1 MSKSAVTLAIAI
13 AAPVLSGLVLTLIS
27 TSAFGAP
34 VRIEIHGVVKSA
46 GTVHIALFKDEKS
59 WDNEDADATVQVPA
73 VPGTT
78 VALLDLPPGDYAF
91 FIYDDVNGN
100 GKLDKTWVGFP
111 DEPYAFSNNVKL
123 GFSRPSF
130 SNLKF
135 TVSAQGANQVIQLIE
150 P

>member
-1 MSKSAVTLAIAI
+1 MVASPIAWI
-13 AAPVLSGLVLTLIS
+13 LRALLLTLIS
-27 TSAFGAP
+27 APAFAAP

-46 GTVHIALFKDEKS
+46 GTIHIALFHDAKS
-59 WDNEDADATVQVPA
+59 WDSEDADATVQVPA
-73 VPGTT
+73 LPGTT

-111 DEPYAFSNNVKL
+111 DEPYAFSNNVRLHLSK
-123 GFSRPSF
+123 PSF
-130 SNLKF
+130 SDLKF
-135 TVSAQGANQVIQLIE
+135 TVSAQGANQIIRLVE

>member
-1 MSKSAVTLAIAI
+1 M
-13 AAPVLSGLVLTLIS
+13 LSLIS
-27 TSAFGAP
+27 IRALGAP

-46 GTVHIALFKDEKS
+46 GTIHIALFNDEKS
-59 WDNEDADATVQVPA
+59 WGRQDADATVQVPA

-78 VALLDLPPGDYAF
+78 VARLDLPPGDYAF

-123 GFSRPSF
+123 GFSQPSF
-130 SNLKF
+130 ADLRF
-135 TVSAQGANQVIQLIE
+135 TVSAQGATQVIQLVE